1 MLLLAFCRA
10 ALNVGSVR
18 WLEEGSE
25 SRQQGTQKQEVGA
38 GTKTESLRK
47 VRQPSGELL
56 FDVSLPVVQSI
67 FEEMRNWKIHGFDGV
82 TESGAFPSVSPLV
95 ALPVSSYR
103 RR

>member
-38 GTKTESLRK
+38 GTKTESLRPAGNYCLMC
-47 VRQPSGELL
+47 RCPS
-56 FDVSLPVVQSI
+56 
-67 FEEMRNWKIHGFDGV
+67 
-82 TESGAFPSVSPLV
+82 
-95 ALPVSSYR
+95 SSQFSKK
-103 RR
+103 